1 MMKLIWRFHDW
12 YDKQP
17 EPQRF
22 LIMLLLAT
30 PVITVQ
36 LWVDSLAKGLGAFA
50 YLVVMLG
57 PRVYRKHAKV
67 KP

>member
-1 MMKLIWRFHDW
+1 MKFIWRFHDW

-17 EPQRF
+17 EPGRL
-22 LIMLLLAT
+22 LIMLLLAS
-30 PVITVQ
+30 PVITVG
-36 LWVDSLAKGLGAFA
+36 LWVNTPAKALGFLA

-57 PRVYRKHAKV
+57 SRIYRKHAKV